1 MDPTVVDYNELIDKI
16 KRSGPY
22 SDFYGCSSPDMSVV
36 KNIVRM
42 KSAQTAGFFSYR
54 IKFLSFGAD
63 KNLIRFPIR
72 DKNIIR
78 LPTSN
83 RLACTY

>member
-1 MDPTVVDYNELIDKI
+1 
-16 KRSGPY
+16 
-22 SDFYGCSSPDMSVV
+22 MSVV

-63 KNLIRFPIR
+63 KNLIR
-72 DKNIIR
+72 